1 MTEFVFREQ
10 SYLKSLEAIVTQLVT
25 TTDPERTA
33 RDIVDVVSRHA

>member
-1 MTEFVFREQ
+1 MMQ
-10 SYLKSLEAIVTQLVT
+10 SESLEAIVTQLVT